1 VRRDTSSGAHQRA
14 DDRRAG
20 HRARVRR
27 SDASERIRAFSSD
40 AMRCD
45 VEKKKS
51 EEALMMSDETDGRLL
66 L

>member
-1 VRRDTSSGAHQRA
+1 
-14 DDRRAG
+14 
-20 HRARVRR
+20 
-27 SDASERIRAFSSD
+27 
-40 AMRCD
+40 MRCD